1 MSWSSTL
8 RALVG
13 HLHVRLGKQAAQEV
27 VQLLGNAYT
36 DDRLRLLAERGAAGD
51 TCLRY
56 FDATARSA

>member
-1 MSWSSTL
+1 M
-8 RALVG
+8 G